1 MTVWQIINKQAN
13 QEEEEAENVH
23 NKISTASKKCHI
35 RNNNNTYWKIVRVN
49 GMDFVDWVNWIKL
62 KSTNHEKERNKEKI
76 IQVLCK
82 W

>member
-13 QEEEEAENVH
+13 QEEEAENVH
-23 NKISTASKKCHI
+23 KKISDSKQKCHI

-76 IQVLCK
+76 IQVLWK